1 MINSTTTK
9 RNRFHYA
16 ATLFGAL
23 AIAAMAPAAIA
34 NATNDQNDDP
44 AGPGGCHHTDSD
56 GYDIPIHDNE
66 SVFVDGAIV
75 SCKGGKITIT
85 TAPKTG
91 AANAQTQQVPGSV
104 LSPVN
109 QTPKKSPVVRNV
121 PVATAKN

>member
-1 MINSTTTK
+1 MSNSTN
-9 RNRFHYA
+9 RNRFQYA
-16 ATLFGAL
+16 ATLLGAL

-34 NATNDQNDDP
+34 NATNDQNEDP
-44 AGPGGCHHTDSD
+44 AGPNGCHHTDKD
-56 GYDIPIHDNE
+56 GHDIPIFDG
-66 SVFVDGAIV
+66 SDVFVDGTIV
-75 SCKGGKITIT
+75 SCRGGKITIT

-109 QTPKKSPVVRNV
+109 ETPKKSPVIRNV